1 VTRAERLSS
10 TAVRVPALALAA
22 AAVNLAVTVPLAALL
37 NIWQDEAYT
46 LHTIG
51 RGAGYAFAEA
61 IGFEQNAPLY
71 FVLMTVWRH
80 FGHGVFQLR
89 LFSVLCIAVT
99 VLLTPA
105 IARRYVP
112 QINPLLPAAVVA
124 CNPFMVWAAVEMRV
138 YAMIVLVSALLLLTF
153 HDAFVK
159 KPPSA
164 ASAAAYAACVAVAL
178 YTQYYMAF
186 LIAAQGISAAIYYR
200 RSLLRFALAGAA
212 GALAFVPML
221 AIIPAQVQNFKDG
234 FASPSL
240 VRALVGLVGILLR
253 YVLPLPVAHSK
264 IFYALIV
271 AGVAVALLVARRK
284 RGGSGSPAVLVTTA
298 GAVALFAVGTYA
310 SGVHVLDRH
319 AASLYLPA
327 TIGVFALFA
336 YLPGPLARR
345 LTLGW
350 TCAIA
355 LLSVLT
361 LARTY
366 QALAKPGDW
375 PRVAAYLQAHETGG
389 QPIAVF
395 EAENALPLSFYY
407 RGSNRV
413 VPIPNGIDF
422 RRYRV
427 SRFVVHDEAELTG
440 ALPRQRWLWLVTA
453 GACTSANVQFG
464 CVTLERFVSQCY
476 RVRSDVEFFGSEVR
490 ELEQRSMPPAVP
502 SKFPAG
508 CWHN

>member
-1 VTRAERLSS
+1 M
-10 TAVRVPALALAA
+10 PALALAP

-51 RGAGYAFAEA
+51 RGVGYAFAEA

-71 FVLMTVWRH
+71 FVLMSVWRH
-80 FGHGVFQLR
+80 FGDGVFQLR

-105 IARRYVP
+105 VARRYLP

-138 YAMIVLVSALLLLTF
+138 YAMIMLVSALLLLTF

-186 LIAAQGISAAIYYR
+186 LIAAQGISIAIYYR

-221 AIIPAQVQNFKDG
+221 AIIPGQVQNFKDG

-240 VRALVGLVGILLR
+240 VHALIGLVGVLLR

-264 IFYALIV
+264 VFYAVIV
-271 AGVAVALLVARRK
+271 AGVGVALLVARPK
-284 RGGSGSPAVLVTTA
+284 RGGSGNPALLVTMA
-298 GAVALFAVGTYA
+298 GAFALFAVGTYA
-310 SGVHVLDRH
+310 SGVHILDRH

-327 TIGVFALFA
+327 TIAVFALFA
-336 YLPGPLARR
+336 YLPRR
-345 LTLGW
+345 LDRRLALGW
-350 TCAIA
+350 TCAIV
-355 LLSVLT
+355 LLSALT

-375 PRVAAYLQAHETGG
+375 PRVAAYLQAHEKHG

-407 RGSNRV
+407 RGGNRV
-413 VPIPNGIDF
+413 APIPNGVDF

-427 SRFVVHDEAELTG
+427 SRFVIHDESELAG
-440 ALPRQRWLWLVTA
+440 AMPREHRLWLVTA

-476 RVRSDVEFFGSEVR
+476 RVRSDIKFFGSEVR
-490 ELEQRSMPPAVP
+490 ELERRSMPRVRYPR
-502 SKFPAG
+502 KDLG
-508 CWHN
+508 CWLTF